1 MGKYG
6 NIYGKQWEIH
16 MNILGKHGKS
26 WEKIGKHRKIMGQS
40 LEHMGTYMENIG
52 QYGDIWETMGKYIMS
67 MWENMGT
74 STMNGGL

>member
-1 MGKYG
+1 
-6 NIYGKQWEIH
+6 
-16 MNILGKHGKS
+16 
-26 WEKIGKHRKIMGQS
+26 MGQS